1 MHEEIRKR
9 KLLYQ
14 HACSGGGE
22 IKNKEAV
29 QRASARYHIVFIGR
43 MICSQPHKSYI
54 IMSKK
59 VAACLVTGNEIKHI
73 MVVGFTSMLCIWGG
87 SSMAHLFMPNYV
99 ITFFFFS
106 YKPNPCCHTNFTLLD
121 SFNWILFLK
130 KNIGCCMISIFNIY

>member
-22 IKNKEAV
+22 IKKKEAV

-59 VAACLVTGNEIKHI
+59 VAACHVTGNEIKHI
-73 MVVGFTSMLCIWGG
+73 MVVEFTSMLCIWGG

-99 ITFFFFS
+99 ITFFVSSVINQIHAATQILLYQIRSIGFF
-106 YKPNPCCHTNFTLLD
+106 F
-121 SFNWILFLK
+121 FK
-130 KNIGCCMISIFNIY
+130 KKYRVLHDQHF

>member
-29 QRASARYHIVFIGR
+29 QRTSARYHIVFIGR

-59 VAACLVTGNEIKHI
+59 VAACHVTGNEIKHI

-99 ITFFFFS
+99 ITFFVSSVINQIHAATQILLYQIRSIGFF
-106 YKPNPCCHTNFTLLD
+106 
-121 SFNWILFLK
+121 FLK
-130 KNIGCCMISIFNIY
+130 KISGAA